1 MTAGAPGGV
10 TSVPDSVLI
19 EGAKLFDG
27 DRFLPRGC
35 LLVLEGRVAALDA
48 RLTPPAGVPVVHARG
63 GTVLP
68 GLIDAHVHVFPGA
81 LQSALRSGVTTELD
95 MFADPGLVSALVQQA
110 SSDPSA
116 ADLRSAGIGATA
128 PGGHP
133 TRLVTQGLLAPFPTV
148 TGPAQAEDF
157 VAARVA
163 EGSHFLKVILED
175 GATTGHPCPTLTA
188 DTVQAL
194 VGAAHARG
202 LLVVAHALTQAHAL
216 LAVGAG
222 VDGLAHMFLDEP
234 LSPRFLDAAVH
245 RGVFV
250 IPTLTSLAAR
260 SGHNRGRALTADPHL
275 GPGLDRRQRA
285 TLEMEFPGGP
295 GAQAD
300 LAHAMTTVSRLHRA
314 GLRLFAGT
322 DASSPGTAHGASLH
336 DELHLL
342 VQAALSP
349 AAALAAATSGPAAAF
364 GLTDRGGIA
373 PGMRAD
379 LVLVQDDP
387 EHDITGTRTIEQV
400 WRAGHRAL
408 RSAIAE

>member
-10 TSVPDSVLI
+10 TTVPDSVLI

-35 LLVLEGRVAALDA
+35 LLVLEGRVTALDA
-48 RLTPPAGVPVVHARG
+48 RLTPPAGVPVVDARG

-116 ADLRSAGIGATA
+116 ADLRSAGIGATV

-133 TRLVTQGLLAPFPTV
+133 TRLVTQGLLSTFPTV
-148 TGPAQAEDF
+148 TGPAPAAAF

-175 GATTGHPCPTLTA
+175 GTTTGYPCPTLTA
-188 DTVQAL
+188 DTVRAL
-194 VGAAHARG
+194 VGAAHAQG
-202 LLVVAHALTQAHAL
+202 LRVGAHALTQAHAH

-222 VDGLAHMFLDEP
+222 VDGLGHLFLDQP
-234 LSPRFLDAAVH
+234 LSAQFLDAAAH
-245 RGVFV
+245 RGVFT

-260 SGHNRGRALTADPHL
+260 SGHGRGRILAADPHL
-275 GPGLDRRQRA
+275 GPALDPRQRA
-285 TLEMEFPGGP
+285 TLAMDFPVGP
-295 GAQAD
+295 GARAD
-300 LAHAMTTVSRLHRA
+300 LAHALSAVAQLHRA
-314 GLRLFAGT
+314 GLRLLAGT

-342 VQAALSP
+342 VQAGLSP
-349 AAALAAATSGPAAAF
+349 AAALAAATSAPAAAF
-364 GLTDRGGIA
+364 GLADRGTIA

-379 LVLVQDDP
+379 LVLVQGDP
-387 EHDITGTRTIEQV
+387 EHDITQTRNLAEV
-400 WRAGHRAL
+400 WRIGRRAT
-408 RSAIAE
+408 

>member
-1 MTAGAPGGV
+1 MTAEAPGGV

-48 RLTPPAGVPVVHARG
+48 RLTPPAGVPVVDARG

-95 MFADPGLVSALVQQA
+95 MFADPGVVSALAQRA
-110 SSDPSA
+110 SADPSA

-148 TGPAQAEDF
+148 AGPAQAEDF

-163 EGSHFLKVILED
+163 EGSHFLKVVLED
-175 GATTGHPCPTLTA
+175 GTTTGHPCPTLTA

-222 VDGLAHMFLDEP
+222 VDGLAHLFLDEP
-234 LSPRFLDAAVH
+234 LSPRFLDAAAH
-245 RGVFV
+245 RNVFM

-260 SGHNRGRALTADPHL
+260 SGHHRGRALAADPHL
-275 GPGLDRRQRA
+275 GPALDPRER
-285 TLEMEFPGGP
+285 TVLTMDFPVGP
-295 GAQAD
+295 GARAD

-314 GLRLFAGT
+314 GLRLLAGT

-342 VQAALSP
+342 VQAGLSP
-349 AAALAAATSGPAAAF
+349 AAALAAATSAPAAAF

-373 PGMRAD
+373 PGRRAD
-379 LVLVQDDP
+379 LVLVQGDP
-387 EHDITGTRTIEQV
+387 EHDITRTRTIEQV
-400 WRAGHRAL
+400 WRAGHPAS
-408 RSAIAE
+408 RSSIAE

>member
-1 MTAGAPGGV
+1 
-10 TSVPDSVLI
+10 
-19 EGAKLFDG
+19 
-27 DRFLPRGC
+27 
-35 LLVLEGRVAALDA
+35 
-48 RLTPPAGVPVVHARG
+48 
-63 GTVLP
+63 VLP

-81 LQSALRSGVTTELD
+81 LHSALRSGVTTELD

-163 EGSHFLKVILED
+163 EGSHFLKVVLED

-245 RGVFV
+245 RNVFM

-260 SGHNRGRALTADPHL
+260 SGHHRGRALAADPHL
-275 GPGLDRRQRA
+275 GPALDPRA
-285 TLEMEFPGGP
+285 SAKSRIP
-295 GAQAD
+295 GATCAEAGAD
-300 LAHAMTTVSRLHRA
+300 H
-314 GLRLFAGT
+314 GLRAGT
-322 DASSPGTAHGASLH
+322 DSCRRMRVLKPSPTVRARTRDGIFPCPRVQRPGTGGA
-336 DELHLL
+336 
-342 VQAALSP
+342 A
-349 AAALAAATSGPAAAF
+349 
-364 GLTDRGGIA
+364 R
-373 PGMRAD
+373 
-379 LVLVQDDP
+379 
-387 EHDITGTRTIEQV
+387 
-400 WRAGHRAL
+400 
-408 RSAIAE
+408 

>member
-1 MTAGAPGGV
+1 VTA
-10 TSVPDSVLI
+10 VPDSVLI

-27 DRFLPRGC
+27 NRFLPRGC
-35 LLVLEGRVAALDA
+35 LLVLEGRVAAFDA
-48 RLTPPAGVPVVHARG
+48 RLTPPAGVPVVDARG

-81 LQSALRSGVTTELD
+81 LQAALRSGVTTELD
-95 MFADPGLVSALVQQA
+95 MFADPGLVGALAQQA
-110 SSDPSA
+110 SADPSA

-148 TGPAQAEDF
+148 TGPAQAE
-157 VAARVA
+157 
-163 EGSHFLKVILED
+163 HFLKVILED
-175 GATTGHPCPTLTA
+175 GTTTGHPCPTLTA

-222 VDGLAHMFLDEP
+222 VDGLAHLFLDEP
-234 LSPRFLDAAVH
+234 LTPRFVDAAGH
-245 RGVFV
+245 RNVFV

-260 SGHNRGRALTADPHL
+260 SGHHRGRALAADPHL
-275 GPGLDRRQRA
+275 GPALDPRER
-285 TLEMEFPGGP
+285 TVLTMDFPVGP
-295 GAQAD
+295 GARAD
-300 LAHAMTTVSRLHRA
+300 LAHALSAAAQLHRA
-314 GLRLFAGT
+314 GLRLLAGT

-342 VQAALSP
+342 VQAGLSP
-349 AAALAAATSGPAAAF
+349 AAALAAATSAPAAAF

-373 PGMRAD
+373 PGRRAD
-379 LVLVQDDP
+379 LVLVQGDP

-400 WRAGHRAL
+400 WRAGHPAS
-408 RSAIAE
+408 RSPFAE

>member
-10 TSVPDSVLI
+10 SAVPDSVLI
-19 EGAKLFDG
+19 GGAKLFDG

-48 RLTPPAGVPVVHARG
+48 RLTPPAGVPVVDARG

-148 TGPAQAEDF
+148 AGAAQAEDF

-175 GATTGHPCPTLTA
+175 GTTTGH
-188 DTVQAL
+188 L
-194 VGAAHARG
+194 V
-202 LLVVAHALTQAHAL
+202 
-216 LAVGAG
+216 
-222 VDGLAHMFLDEP
+222 
-234 LSPRFLDAAVH
+234 PR
-245 RGVFV
+245 
-250 IPTLTSLAAR
+250 
-260 SGHNRGRALTADPHL
+260 
-275 GPGLDRRQRA
+275 
-285 TLEMEFPGGP
+285 
-295 GAQAD
+295 
-300 LAHAMTTVSRLHRA
+300 
-314 GLRLFAGT
+314 
-322 DASSPGTAHGASLH
+322 
-336 DELHLL
+336 
-342 VQAALSP
+342 
-349 AAALAAATSGPAAAF
+349 
-364 GLTDRGGIA
+364 
-373 PGMRAD
+373 
-379 LVLVQDDP
+379 
-387 EHDITGTRTIEQV
+387 
-400 WRAGHRAL
+400 
-408 RSAIAE
+408 